1 MNIVAQGKV
10 PAAVAPYFFGANL
23 FALVKKNGG
32 FRPVAVGNVLRRLV
46 SKCIAYA
53 VAGRASE
60 FLRPL
65 QFGVGVRG
73 GVIIFLVV

>member
-1 MNIVAQGKV
+1 M
-10 PAAVAPYFFGANL
+10 
-23 FALVKKNGG
+23 
-32 FRPVAVGNVLRRLV
+32 AVGNVLRRLV

-73 GVIIFLVV
+73 GAEAVVHATRATLSDTSIPPEQKWSLQIDFQNGFNLVDR